1 LSLICGKGTE
11 TVWIELPDEGLAWV
25 GRQDACGEARWSDAC
40 QKRGAERKS
49 ESAQVAF
56 SAARFALFQ
65 VLQRANREDVLQHL
79 HYSSAGRPL
88 LPPGLGFVALSHSAT
103 HAAAAFHPT
112 RPVGIDVEG
121 LRNQLA
127 RVAAKF
133 VAPEEQ
139 GLDLRGLW
147 GLKEAFYKAIGL
159 PGLHFARDLRCSEEP
174 TDASHGLAVFPE
186 GEAHWNRTNV
196 DDQCAVWALLP
207 PPQHLLREPFRW
219 VVTGAE
225 SSGKSTWAQDL
236 ATRLNLP
243 LVPEGVRQWMV
254 PGEDY
259 TAAEVRKWAQQ
270 QAQLEAERAGNGSA
284 VVDTDRVN
292 FDVWLQVRFGERLD
306 RAAIPQSSNAEEAPS
321 EASTPEMDR
330 WYAVL
335 SPLETWEPDPL
346 REAPDYADRLRIE
359 SLHRSAVESEEQGV
373 RVGWWEVA
381 QTPLGAEI
389 AATASQNRWPAL
401 YLCKAQGCRSERNG

>member
-1 LSLICGKGTE
+1 M
-11 TVWIELPDEGLAWV
+11 WIELPDEGLAWV

-40 QKRGAERKS
+40 QKRGADRKTV
-49 ESAQVAF
+49 SARVAF
-56 SAARFALFQ
+56 AAARFALFQ

-79 HYSSAGRPL
+79 HYSSAGRPV
-88 LPPGLGFVALSHSAT
+88 LPAGMGFVALSHSAT

-112 RPVGIDVEG
+112 RPVGMDVEG
-121 LRNQLA
+121 PRNQLA

-147 GLKEAFYKAIGL
+147 GLKEALYKAIGL
-159 PGLHFARDLRCSEEP
+159 PGLHFARDLRCTEEP
-174 TDASHGLAVFPE
+174 SQFAPGCATFPE
-186 GEAHWNRTNV
+186 GEAHWGRTTI
-196 DDQCAVWALLP
+196 DDQCVVWALLP
-207 PPQHLLREPFRW
+207 PPQHLLHEPFRW

-254 PGEDY
+254 PGTDY
-259 TAAEVRKWAQQ
+259 TAPDLRIWAHK
-270 QAQLEAERAGNGSA
+270 QALLEAKRAGNGSA

-292 FDVWLQVRFGERLD
+292 FDVWLQVRFGERLEG
-306 RAAIPQSSNAEEAPS
+306 AAIIESSNAPEAPS
-321 EASTPEMDR
+321 EASVPEMDR

-359 SLHRSAVESEEQGV
+359 SLHRSAVESEEQGI
-373 RVGWWEVA
+373 RVGWWAVA

-389 AATASQNRWPAL
+389 AATANQNRWPVL
-401 YLCKAQGCRSERNG
+401 YLCKAQGCRSKRNG

>member
-1 LSLICGKGTE
+1 
-11 TVWIELPDEGLAWV
+11 VWIELPDEGLAWV

-40 QKRGAERKS
+40 QKRGADRKS
-49 ESAQVAF
+49 EPAQVAF

-79 HYSSAGRPL
+79 HYSSAGRPV
-88 LPPGLGFVALSHSAT
+88 LPAGMGFVALSHSAT

-112 RPVGIDVEG
+112 RPVGMDVEG
-121 LRNQLA
+121 PRNQLA

-147 GLKEAFYKAIGL
+147 GLKEALYKAIGL
-159 PGLHFARDLRCSEEP
+159 PGLHFARDLRCTEEP
-174 TDASHGLAVFPE
+174 TQFAPGRALFPE
-186 GEAHWNRTNV
+186 GEALWGRTNP

-207 PPQHLLREPFRW
+207 PPQHLLYEPFRW

-254 PGEDY
+254 PEADY

-270 QAQLEAERAGNGSA
+270 QAQLEAERAGNSSA

-292 FDVWLQVRFGERLD
+292 FDIWLQVRFGERLD
-306 RAAIPQSSNAEEAPS
+306 REVLNASSGSEEAPS
-321 EASTPEMDR
+321 EASVPEMDR

-389 AATASQNRWPAL
+389 AASANQNRWPVL
-401 YLCKAQGCRSERNG
+401 YLCQAQGCRSERNG

>member
-1 LSLICGKGTE
+1 M
-11 TVWIELPDEGLAWV
+11 WIELPDEGLAWV
-25 GRQDACGEARWSDAC
+25 GRQEACGTARWSDAC
-40 QKRGAERKS
+40 QKRGADRKS
-49 ESAQVAF
+49 ESARVAF

-79 HYSSAGRPL
+79 HYSSAGRPV
-88 LPPGLGFVALSHSAT
+88 LPAGMGFVAFSHSAT

-121 LRNQLA
+121 PRNQLA

-139 GLDLRGLW
+139 AFDLRELW
-147 GLKEAFYKAIGL
+147 GLKEAMYKAIGV
-159 PGLHFARDLRCSEEP
+159 PGLHFARDFQCTGEP
-174 TDASHGLAVFPE
+174 SPFALGHATFPE
-186 GEAHWNRTNV
+186 GEAVWNRTTV

-207 PPQHLLREPFRW
+207 PPQNLLHEPFRW
-219 VVTGAE
+219 VITGAE

-236 ATRLNLP
+236 GTRLNLP

-254 PGEDY
+254 PDETY
-259 TAAEVRKWAQQ
+259 SAAQVRDWAQRQ
-270 QAQLEAERAGNGSA
+270 SMMEDERAGTGSA

-292 FDVWLQVRFGERLD
+292 FDVWLQVRFGERLE
-306 RAAIPQSSNAEEAPS
+306 RAVLNASLNKKEKSA
-321 EASTPEMDR
+321 EASAAEMDR

-346 REAPDYADRLRIE
+346 REAPDYADRLRIA
-359 SLHRSAVESEEQGV
+359 SLHRSAVESEEGGV

-389 AATASQNRWPAL
+389 AATANQNRWPVL
-401 YLCKAQGCRSERNG
+401 YLCKAQGCRSDRNG

>member
-40 QKRGAERKS
+40 QKRGADRKS

-65 VLQRANREDVLQHL
+65 VLQRANREDVLQHV

-121 LRNQLA
+121 PRNQLA

-139 GLDLRGLW
+139 GLDLRALW
-147 GLKEAFYKAIGL
+147 GLKEALYKAIGL
-159 PGLHFARDLRCSEEP
+159 PGLQFARDLRCAEEP
-174 TDASHGLAVFPE
+174 TDSSHGVAVFPE
-186 GEAHWNRTNV
+186 GEAQWNRTNT

-207 PPQHLLREPFRW
+207 PPQHLLRKPFRW

-236 ATRLNLP
+236 ATRLNVP

-254 PGEDY
+254 PGADY
-259 TAAEVRKWAQQ
+259 TAAEVREWASR
-270 QAQLEAERAGNGSA
+270 QALLEANRAGNGSA

-292 FDVWLQVRFGERLD
+292 FDVWLRIRFGVHLD
-306 RAAIPQSSNAEEAPS
+306 RAEFIAPIS
-321 EASTPEMDR
+321 CTEPPIDASFIEMDR

-359 SLHRSAVESEEQGV
+359 SLHRSVVESEEQGA

-381 QTPLGAEI
+381 QTPIGAEI
-389 AATASQNRWPAL
+389 AASANQISWPVL
-401 YLCKAQGCRSERNG
+401 YLCKAQGCRSEGNG